1 MDYILPITFVFIF
14 FLSGCYISYTA
25 RQYYNK
31 KWHSPW
37 DWVRYW
43 RMFHETGSKLH
54 KWIFII
60 NIASLIVAIGL
71 CIIMTESSSDDNPAD
86 HYASANNCR
95 LERPAYIPPDE
106 WVVIETNCDYF
117 VQLLEAEDRLYA
129 GKTLSANEVQ
139 ALMPRNEA
147 EFRTFLM
154 LGLYPDNGYNPHLE
168 KLAAQYAIA
177 DSLDMMEHVL
187 MWSVWADS
195 WEYPWEVAIE
205 IEQKHPEKF
214 RRTIERIWNTGWIGS
229 YEEYR
234 NEYME
239 WEKQSSD
246 KSQTL

>member
-1 MDYILPITFVFIF
+1 MDYILPIIFFIIF
-14 FLSGCYISYTA
+14 FLTGNYISYTA

-31 KWHSPW
+31 IWHSPW

-60 NIASLIVAIGL
+60 NIASLIIAIGL
-71 CIIMTESSSDDNPAD
+71 CIIMTKDGSDDNPAD
-86 HYASANNCR
+86 NYASANNCK
-95 LERPAYIPPDE
+95 LERPTHIPPDE
-106 WVVIETNCDYF
+106 WIVVETNCDYF
-117 VQLLEAEDRLYA
+117 VRLLEAEDSLYYA
-129 GKTLSANEVQ
+129 GKTLSAREVQ
-139 ALMPRNEA
+139 ALMPRSEA

-187 MWSVWADS
+187 MWSVWGDS
-195 WEYPWEVAIE
+195 WGYPWEVAIE

-214 RRTIERIWNTGWIGS
+214 RRTIEWIWDTGWIGS

-234 NEYME
+234 NGYLEYVNF
-239 WEKQSSD
+239 KDSN
-246 KSQTL
+246 

>member
-1 MDYILPITFVFIF
+1 MILGLTIF
-14 FLSGCYISYTA
+14 FGIVGFLSGCYISYSA
-25 RQYYNK
+25 CRYYDK
-31 KWHSPW
+31 IWHSPW

-43 RMFHETGSKLH
+43 RMFHQTGNKIQ
-54 KWIFII
+54 KWIFVI
-60 NIASLIVAIGL
+60 NIASLIIAIGL
-71 CIIMTESSSDDNPAD
+71 CIIMTEGSSDDNPAD

-106 WVVIETNCDYF
+106 WTVIETNCDYF
-117 VQLLEAEDRLYA
+117 VRLLEAEDSLYA
-129 GKTLSANEVQ
+129 GKSLSAREVQ
-139 ALMPRNEA
+139 ALMPHSEA

-187 MWSVWADS
+187 MWSVWGDS

-214 RRTIERIWNTGWIGS
+214 RRTIERIWDAGWIGS

-234 NEYME
+234 NGYLEYVNF
-239 WEKQSSD
+239 KDSN
-246 KSQTL
+246 